1 MHKKAV
7 SVILLVLLAGVG
19 VIGEFW
25 HPFWWLF
32 LVVGAL
38 VLLAI
43 YDLTQ
48 TRHTIL
54 RNYPIF
60 GHLRYAF
67 EDIHTQIRQY
77 FIEGDM
83 EGLPFAREQ
92 RDMVYERAKNEGLV
106 HPFGTIENVY
116 RTGYEWINHSV
127 TARWPEQE
135 EPRVKVGGSQC
146 TRPYLASHFNIS
158 AMSFGSLSGNAIEA
172 LNTGA
177 KIGGFAH
184 DTGEGGI
191 SRYHLEPGGDLI
203 WELGTGYFGCR
214 AKDGRFDPVQYKD
227 HAQLDNVKMIAIKL
241 SQGAKPGGGGILPAA
256 KVTRMIAE
264 ARGVP
269 MGKDVDSP
277 PYHSAFSTPREMLDW
292 VQQLRELSGGK
303 PVGFKLCLG
312 RPDQFMAIVKAMLET
327 NILVDFITVDGGEG
341 GTGAAPQELS
351 DFMGTPLLDALVFV
365 HNALVG
371 ADLRREIRI
380 MASGKI
386 ISGFDVAAKIA
397 MGADMCNSA
406 RGMMFALGCIQA
418 RRCHTNTCP
427 SGVAT
432 QDPWRA
438 QGLVVADKARRVA
451 NYHRNTIR
459 HFMWVLAAAGLR
471 NPDELRPDLLNRR
484 VSLTEIRNYREL
496 YPYLQTGDLLS
507 GKAPAFYMKPWLAA
521 RSETF
526 A

>member
-1 MHKKAV
+1 MKIR
-7 SVILLVLLAGVG
+7 SVVISLLVIFMAIGGIGV
-19 VIGEFW
+19 FW

-32 LVVGAL
+32 IIVAAL
-38 VLLAI
+38 VILAI

-48 TRHTIL
+48 THHTIL

-92 RDMVYERAKNEGLV
+92 REMVYQRAKNKGLL

-116 RTGYEWINHSV
+116 RNGYEWINHSI
-127 TARWPEQE
+127 TALWPQKD
-135 EPRVKVGGSQC
+135 EPRVRVGGNQC
-146 TRPYLASHFNIS
+146 SKPYMASHFNIS
-158 AMSFGSLSGNAIEA
+158 AMSFGALSSNAIEA
-172 LNTGA
+172 LNAGA
-177 KIGGFAH
+177 KLGGFAH

-191 SRYHLEPGGDLI
+191 SRYHLKHGGDLI

-214 AKDGRFDPVQYKD
+214 AKDGKFDPVQYQE
-227 HAQLDNVKMIAIKL
+227 HATLDNVKMIAIKL

-256 KVTRMIAE
+256 KVSHDIAE

-269 MGKDVDSP
+269 QGCDVDSP
-277 PYHSAFSTPREMLDW
+277 PYHSAFSTPSGMLQW
-292 VQQLRELSGGK
+292 VQQLREMSGGK
-303 PVGFKLCLG
+303 PVGFKLCVG
-312 RPDQFMAIVKAMLET
+312 RQEQFMAILKAMLET
-327 NILVDFITVDGGEG
+327 KILVDFITVDGGEG

-351 DFMGTPLLDALVFV
+351 DFMGMPLMDALIFV

-371 ADLRREIRI
+371 IGLRKEIRI

-427 SGVAT
+427 TGVTT
-432 QDPWRA
+432 QDPWRV
-438 QGLVVADKARRVA
+438 QGLVVKDKGQRVY
-451 NYHRNTIR
+451 NYHHNTIR
-459 HFMWVLAAAGLR
+459 NFMWVLAAAGLTD
-471 NPDELRPDLLNRR
+471 PGQLKPELLNRR
-484 VSLTEIRNYREL
+484 VSLTEIRTYREL
-496 YPYLQTGDLLS
+496 YPYLENGDILEGRAAAL
-507 GKAPAFYMKPWLAA
+507 YMKPWQAA
-521 RSETF
+521 NAKAF
-526 A
+526 

>member
-1 MHKKAV
+1 MKLRTV
-7 SVILLVLLAGVG
+7 IVILLFILVVIAVLGAFWHSVWWVFIPAGLLA
-19 VIGEFW
+19 
-25 HPFWWLF
+25 
-32 LVVGAL
+32 
-38 VLLAI
+38 LLAL

-67 EDIHTQIRQY
+67 EDIHTQVRQY

-92 RDMVYERAKNEGLV
+92 REMVYERAKNEGLV
-106 HPFGTIENVY
+106 HPFGTVENVY
-116 RTGYEWINHSV
+116 RAGYEWINHSIV
-127 TARWPEQE
+127 GRWPAKE

-146 TRPYLASHFNIS
+146 SKPYLASHFNIS
-158 AMSFGSLSGNAIEA
+158 AMSFGSLSANAIEA
-172 LNTGA
+172 LNRGA
-177 KIGGFAH
+177 RLGGFAH

-191 SRYHLEPGGDLI
+191 SKYHLKPGGDLI

-214 AKDGRFDPVQYKD
+214 TKDGKFDPVQYRER
-227 HAQLDNVKMIAIKL
+227 ATLDNVKMVAIKL

-256 KVTRMIAE
+256 KLTREIAV

-269 MGKDVDSP
+269 MGHDVDSP
-277 PYHSAFSTPREMLDW
+277 PYHSVFSTPREMLEW

-303 PVGFKLCLG
+303 PVGFKLCVG
-312 RPDQFMAIVKAMLET
+312 RQDQFMGIVKAMLET
-327 NILVDFITVDGGEG
+327 KILVDFITVDGGEG

-351 DFMGTPLLDALVFV
+351 DFMGTPLVDALIFA
-365 HNALVG
+365 HNTLVG
-371 ADLRREIRI
+371 ANLRKEIRV

-386 ISGFDVAAKIA
+386 ISGFDVAAKLC
-397 MGADMCNSA
+397 MGADLCNSA

-427 SGVAT
+427 TGITT
-432 QDPWRA
+432 QDPWRV
-438 QGLVVADKARRVA
+438 QGLVVKDKAERVA

-459 HFMWVLAAAGLR
+459 HFLWVIAAAGL
-471 NPDELRPDLLNRR
+471 NGPEDLKPEILNRR
-484 VSLTEIRNYREL
+484 VSLTEIRTYREL
-496 YPYLQTGDLLS
+496 YPYLETGDLLE
-507 GKAPAFYMKPWLAA
+507 GRAPELYKKPWVMASA
-521 RSETF
+521 GSF
-526 A
+526 

>member
-1 MHKKAV
+1 MKKR
-7 SVILLVLLAGVG
+7 SVVVTLLIVLMAIAITG
-19 VIGEFW
+19 IFW

-32 LVVGAL
+32 IIVGAL
-38 VLLAI
+38 VVLGI

-48 TRHTIL
+48 THHTIL

-60 GHLRYAF
+60 GHFRYAF
-67 EDIHTQIRQY
+67 EDMHTQIRQY

-92 RDMVYERAKNEGLV
+92 REMVYERAKNVGLV

-116 RTGYEWINHSV
+116 RSGYEWINHSI
-127 TARWPEQE
+127 TALWPQQQ
-135 EPRVKVGGSQC
+135 EPRVKIGGSQC
-146 TRPYLASHFNIS
+146 TRPYMASHFNIS
-158 AMSFGSLSGNAIEA
+158 AMSFGSLSANAILA

-177 KIGGFAH
+177 KLGGFAH

-191 SRYHLEPGGDLI
+191 SKYHLQAGGDLI

-214 AKDGRFDPVQYKD
+214 GQDGKFDPVQYQER
-227 HAQLDNVKMIAIKL
+227 ATLDNVKMIAIKL

-256 KVTRMIAE
+256 KVSRDIAE

-269 MGKDVDSP
+269 RGKDVDSP
-277 PYHSAFSTPREMLDW
+277 PFHSAFSTPRGMLEW
-292 VQQLRELSGGK
+292 VQQLREMSGGK
-303 PVGFKLCLG
+303 PVGFKLCVG
-312 RPDQFMAIVKAMLET
+312 RQDQFMAILKAMLESK
-327 NILVDFITVDGGEG
+327 ILVDFITVDGGEG

-351 DFMGTPLLDALVFV
+351 DFMGTPLLDALIFV

-371 ADLRREIRI
+371 TGLRTEIRV

-397 MGADMCNSA
+397 MGADLCNSA

-427 SGVAT
+427 TGVAT
-432 QDPWRA
+432 QDPSRV
-438 QGLVVADKARRVA
+438 QGLVVKDKAQRVC
-451 NYHRNTIR
+451 NYHHNTVR
-459 HFMWVLAAAGLR
+459 HFMWVLAAAGLTD
-471 NPDELRPDLLNRR
+471 PSQLKPELLNRR
-484 VSLTEIRNYREL
+484 VSLTEIKTYREL
-496 YPYLQTGDLLS
+496 YPYLETGDILE
-507 GKAPAFYMKPWLAA
+507 GRAPELYMKPWKLADTA
-521 RSETF
+521 SF
-526 A
+526 

>member
-1 MHKKAV
+1 MKIR
-7 SVILLVLLAGVG
+7 SVVITLLILLMAIAIIGV
-19 VIGEFW
+19 FW

-32 LVVGAL
+32 IIVAAL
-38 VLLAI
+38 VILAI
-43 YDLTQ
+43 HDLTQ
-48 TRHTIL
+48 TQHTIL

-92 RDMVYERAKNEGLV
+92 REMVYQRAKDQGLL

-116 RTGYEWINHSV
+116 RNGYEWINHSI
-127 TARWPEQE
+127 TALWPQKD
-135 EPRVKVGGSQC
+135 EPRVKVGSSQC
-146 TRPYLASHFNIS
+146 SKPYMASHFNIS
-158 AMSFGSLSGNAIEA
+158 AMSFGALSSNAIQA
-172 LNTGA
+172 LNAGA
-177 KIGGFAH
+177 KLGGFAH

-191 SRYHLEPGGDLI
+191 SRYHLKPGGDLI

-214 AKDGRFDPVQYKD
+214 AKDGKFDPAQYQQN
-227 HAQLDNVKMIAIKL
+227 ANLDSVKMIAIKL

-256 KVTRMIAE
+256 KVSRDIAE

-269 MGKDVDSP
+269 QGHDVDSP
-277 PYHSAFSTPREMLDW
+277 PYHSAFSTPLAMLEW
-292 VQQLRELSGGK
+292 AQQLRDMSGGK
-303 PVGFKLCLG
+303 PVGFKLCVG
-312 RPDQFMAIVKAMLET
+312 RKEQFMAILKAMLESK
-327 NILVDFITVDGGEG
+327 IMVDFITVDGGEG

-351 DFMGTPLLDALVFV
+351 DFMGMPLMDALIFV

-371 ADLRREIRI
+371 TGLRKEIRV

-418 RRCHTNTCP
+418 RRCNTNTCP
-427 SGVAT
+427 TGVTT
-432 QDPWRA
+432 QDPWRV
-438 QGLVVADKARRVA
+438 QGLVVKDKAQRVY
-451 NYHRNTIR
+451 NYHHNTI
-459 HFMWVLAAAGLR
+459 HNFMWVLAAAGLTD
-471 NPDELRPDLLNRR
+471 PSQLKPELLNRR
-484 VSLTEIRNYREL
+484 VSLTEIKTYREL
-496 YPYLQTGDLLS
+496 YPYLESGDILEGRAATL
-507 GKAPAFYMKPWLAA
+507 YMKPWQAA
-521 RSETF
+521 NTKSF
-526 A
+526 

>member
-1 MHKKAV
+1 MKIR
-7 SVILLVLLAGVG
+7 SVIISLLVIFMAIATIGV
-19 VIGEFW
+19 FW
-25 HPFWWLF
+25 PPFWWLF
-32 LVVGAL
+32 IAVGAL

-48 TRHTIL
+48 TQHTIL

-67 EDIHTQIRQY
+67 EDMHTQIRQY

-92 RDMVYERAKNEGLV
+92 REMVYERAKNQSLL

-116 RTGYEWINHSV
+116 RSGYEWIDHSV
-127 TARWPEQE
+127 TALWPQQQ
-135 EPRVKVGGSQC
+135 EPRVKIGSSQC
-146 TRPYLASHFNIS
+146 SRPYLASHFNIS
-158 AMSFGSLSGNAIEA
+158 AMSFGALSANAIEA

-177 KIGGFAH
+177 KLGGFAH

-191 SRYHLEPGGDLI
+191 SRYHLKPGGDLI
-203 WELGTGYFGCR
+203 WEIGTGYFGCR
-214 AKDGRFDPVQYKD
+214 AKDGKFDA
-227 HAQLDNVKMIAIKL
+227 AQFQQRATLDNVKMIAVKL

-256 KVTRMIAE
+256 KVSRDIAE

-277 PYHSAFSTPREMLDW
+277 PYHSAFSTPLGMLEWMQKLREM
-292 VQQLRELSGGK
+292 SGGK
-303 PVGFKLCLG
+303 PVGFKLCVG
-312 RPDQFMAIVKAMLET
+312 RRQQFMAILKAMLESK
-327 NILVDFITVDGGEG
+327 ILVDFITVDGGEG

-351 DFMGTPLLDALVFV
+351 DFMGMPLLDALIFV

-371 ADLRREIRI
+371 TSLRKQIRV

-386 ISGFDVAAKIA
+386 VSGFDVAAKIA
-397 MGADMCNSA
+397 MGADLCNSA

-427 SGVAT
+427 TGVTT
-432 QDPWRA
+432 QDPWRV
-438 QGLVVADKARRVA
+438 QGLVVKDKAQRVC
-451 NYHRNTIR
+451 NYHHNTIR
-459 HFMWVLAAAGLR
+459 NFMWVLAAAGLTD
-471 NPDELRPDLLNRR
+471 PAQLKPELLNRR
-484 VSLTEIRNYREL
+484 VSLTEIKTYREL
-496 YPYLQTGDLLS
+496 YPYLESGDILDGRAGDWFMQPWQSASS
-507 GKAPAFYMKPWLAA
+507 GSF
-521 RSETF
+521 
-526 A
+526 